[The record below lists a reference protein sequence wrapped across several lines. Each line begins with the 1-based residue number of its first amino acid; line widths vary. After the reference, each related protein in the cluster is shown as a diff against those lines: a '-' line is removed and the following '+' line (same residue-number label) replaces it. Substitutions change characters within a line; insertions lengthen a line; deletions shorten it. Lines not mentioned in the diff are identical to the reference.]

1 MNSSKKKGIPIIQIS
16 REIIIPLIALTFF
29 LLLHTINGWL
39 ITLGALIALILA
51 VLSAV
56 HHAEIIAERVGE
68 PFGALVLALAITVIE
83 ASIIISLMLSG
94 DESVSA
100 LARDTVFAAVMII
113 LTAMTG
119 LTLLIGG
126 IKYREQN
133 FSTHGIIST
142 LTVLV
147 AISVLTLILPNF
159 TQSVAGPFYSDTQL
173 IFVAV
178 TTLLLYGSFL
188 FVQNFKHRN
197 DFIATNETS
206 EEKERPGKKATV
218 FSSILLPVNLL
229 AVVLLAEAMAPG
241 LEEFIH
247 SIGAPVS
254 LSGIIIACV
263 ILLPEGISAAKA
275 ASKNHIQ
282 KSLNL
287 SLGSALASISLTI
300 PVVAIYAI
308 YTGLPLALGINNQ
321 STIIFLLSLFVVIL
335 SLSKGRTNILQGIVL
350 LLLFVVYL
358 FITIFP

>member
-1 MNSSKKKGIPIIQIS
+1 MNRKKQQSFIAAIVRDISIPILS
-16 REIIIPLIALTFF
+16 AVFF
-29 LLLHTINGWL
+29 ILLHYSTGWL
-39 ITLGALIALILA
+39 VITGGVIALILA

-56 HHAEIIAERVGE
+56 HHAEVIADRVGE

-83 ASIIISLMLSG
+83 ASIIISLMLNG
-94 DESVSA
+94 DESVSY

-119 LTLLIGG
+119 FTLLIGG

-159 TQSVAGPFYSDTQL
+159 TQSVAGPFYSNTQL

-197 DFIATNETS
+197 DFIATHES
-206 EEKERPGKKATV
+206 DEAKERPGKKATAL
-218 FSSILLPVNLL
+218 SGILLPVNLF
-229 AVVLLAEAMAPG
+229 AVVLLAETMAPS
-241 LEEFIH
+241 LEKFIQ

-254 LSGIIIACV
+254 LSGIIIACI
-263 ILLPEGISAAKA
+263 ILLPEGIAAAKA

-287 SLGSALASISLTI
+287 SLGSALASICLTI

-308 YTGLPLALGINNQ
+308 FANLPLALGIGNQ
-321 STIIFLLSLFVVIL
+321 ATIIFLLSLFVVIL

>member
-1 MNSSKKKGIPIIQIS
+1 MSKPQKIKSAIIRDISIPMA
-16 REIIIPLIALTFF
+16 ALVLFAV
-29 LLLHTINGWL
+29 LHYNNGWL
-39 ITLGALIALILA
+39 LMLVGVAALILA

-56 HHAEIIAERVGE
+56 HHAEVIADRVGE
-68 PFGALVLALAITVIE
+68 PFGALILALAITIIE
-83 ASIIISLMLSG
+83 ASIIISLMLNG
-94 DESVSA
+94 DETVSY

-119 LTLLIGG
+119 ITLLIGG
-126 IKYREQN
+126 FKYREQN

-159 TQSVAGPFYSDTQL
+159 TQSVAGPFYSNTQL

-178 TTLLLYGSFL
+178 TTLILYGSFL

-197 DFIATNETS
+197 DFVATHEVAD
-206 EEKERPGKKATV
+206 EKQKPGKKAAI
-218 FSSILLPVNLL
+218 FSGLLLPVNLL
-229 AVVLLAEAMAPG
+229 GVVLLAETMAPS
-241 LEEFIH
+241 LEKFIH

-263 ILLPEGISAAKA
+263 ILLPEGIAAAKA

-308 YTGLPLALGINNQ
+308 FADLPLALGIGNQ